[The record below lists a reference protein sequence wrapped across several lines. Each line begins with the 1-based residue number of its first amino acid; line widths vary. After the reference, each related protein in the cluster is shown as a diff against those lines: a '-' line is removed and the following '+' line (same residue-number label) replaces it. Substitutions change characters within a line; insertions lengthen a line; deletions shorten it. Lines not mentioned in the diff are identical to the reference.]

1 MLGSW
6 IAKLC
11 ENIYYMPGISR
22 GKIEKGLYESE
33 AGVYKVNDIVVYGK
47 MGVCEITEITAPKDG
62 GFPRNR
68 LYYILKPLHDSCTI
82 YAPVDSKVHMRPV
95 ISADEAEQLIDMIP
109 ALIAEAYDDSGTQD
123 LVRHYEAVIDSH
135 DCEAWLKLTMEIN
148 AKKQFLESRG
158 RVFGQIDKKYMKQAE
173 ELLFGE
179 IAHAVG
185 IPIETV
191 PDFIAA
197 RVEQL
202 EQQSA

>member
-1 MLGSW
+1 M
-6 IAKLC
+6 
-11 ENIYYMPGISR
+11 
-22 GKIEKGLYESE
+22 
-33 AGVYKVNDIVVYGK
+33 YKVNDIVVYGK
-47 MGVCEITEITAPKDG
+47 MGVCEITAITSPKDG

-68 LYYILKPLHDSCTI
+68 LYYVLKPMHDSCTI

-95 ISADEAEQLIDMIP
+95 MSSDEAKQLIDRIP
-109 ALIAEAYDDSGTQD
+109 GLSAEAYDDTGTQD
-123 LVRHYEAVIDSH
+123 LVKHYESAIGSH
-135 DCEAWLKLTMEIN
+135 DCEAWLKLTMEIY

-185 IPIETV
+185 IPLETV
-191 PDFIAA
+191 PDFIAS
-197 RVEQL
+197 RVEGF